1 MAENTLML
9 TKAEIQKAVDE
20 AEHVKVEYPSFWKFY
35 EMIMDLNKE
44 LMMTKMEAEIRED
57 PE

>member
-9 TKAEIQKAVDE
+9 TKETIQQAVTE
-20 AEHVKVEYPSFWKFY
+20 AEHVKKEYPSFWKFY
-35 EMIMDLNKE
+35 EMIIDLNRE
-44 LMMTKMEAEIRED
+44 LMATKMEAEIRED